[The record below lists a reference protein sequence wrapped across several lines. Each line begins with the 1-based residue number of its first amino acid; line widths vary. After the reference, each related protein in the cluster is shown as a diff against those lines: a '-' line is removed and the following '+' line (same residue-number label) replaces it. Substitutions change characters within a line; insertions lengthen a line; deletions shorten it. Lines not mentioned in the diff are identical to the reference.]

1 MSNVLQDAILARA
14 EAWRDCGCCETVSNG
29 GTCVDSVTEFYT
41 GKNPLRKAWCAM
53 TVWTFYAQACQSL
66 GIINTLPKTAGAR
79 DLLERSTDTGF
90 PISND
95 PSEADFFYIPP
106 RSGTS
111 DSSGHVGTVF
121 YTGHS
126 DYLVTIEGNS
136 SQRLREVHHPWSEVR
151 SQAVYPGWKGSPYS
165 GKRQKFIFCQQW
177 NVPLWLSYNPLD
189 HYSMMEFGPRALDP
203 IPNCQPGRSCARTTP
218 RRRKVTR

>member
-1 MSNVLQDAILARA
+1 MSTVLQDAILARA
-14 EAWRDCGCCETVSNG
+14 EAWRDCDCCETVANG

-41 GKNPLRKAWCAM
+41 GRNPLRKAWCAM
-53 TVWTFYAQACQSL
+53 TVFCFYTQACQSL
-66 GIINTLPKTAGAR
+66 GVINTLPKTAGAR
-79 DLLERSTDTGF
+79 DLLEKATEAGF

-106 RSGTS
+106 RPGST

-126 DYLVTIEGNS
+126 EYLVTIEGNS
-136 SQRLREVHHPWSEVR
+136 SQKLREVHHSWSEVR
-151 SQAVYPGWKGSPYS
+151 SLAVYPGWKGSPYT

-177 NVPLWLSYNPLD
+177 NIPLWLSYNPLD
-189 HYSMMEFGPRALDP
+189 PTSSAWFGPRIPEA
-203 IPNCQPGRSCARTTP
+203 IPNCQPGRVCGRTTP
-218 RRRKVTR
+218 KRARR